1 MASGVL
7 GGDEAR
13 EKKRRFPESN
23 KVYSRKNPK
32 KPKNSHHV
40 SLPHHQTL
48 TTEDNNFDAVA
59 SEDDS
64 SSHNRN
70 ARELDNGNAAFS
82 RYKRIALDSM
92 RRSEVGE
99 LRRKLVSELNQ
110 VRDSM
115 KKIEAKEVRFAANS
129 ERLRGLGGSVVA
141 ENHDQQRR
149 TPKGNPNMVKEKE
162 KKKKKL
168 KSNADGDGDELDWNS
183 SPVFKSSSDLLMKL
197 MRHKF
202 GWVFN
207 KPVDAKGLG
216 LHDYNTIVK
225 HPMDL
230 GTVKTKMDKN
240 WYKSP
245 REFAEDVR
253 LTFSNAMLYNPKGQ
267 DVHFM
272 AEQLAKVFED
282 QWKNVEAEFNRI
294 RRIEMGRDA
303 GLPTPASRKTPM
315 LARVEMGRDA
325 GLPTPASRKT
335 PMLPTPTSRKTP
347 MPGRAKTGRDAGLP
361 TPTSR
366 KTPMLARAEMGHG
379 ADFPTPTSRKTPM
392 LARGPA
398 PAPAPAQAQAQA
410 QDPAP
415 SPPPPPPPVET
426 RTLERSESR
435 TMPVN
440 PKLKPPG
447 YGQLGRTTIL
457 KKPKAKDPD
466 KRDMTY
472 EEKQRLSLN
481 LQSLPSDKLDNI
493 VQIIKKRNPTLFQH
507 DDEIEVDIASV
518 DPETL
523 WELDRFVTNYKKSL
537 SKNKRRTE
545 IAIQSEAE
553 GEVEAEA
560 EAEGEA
566 QVEAEVEAQV
576 EAEVEV
582 VEVEAEAEV
591 EVVEA
596 EVEVDVEVEA
606 EAEAEVE
613 VEAEAEA
620 EAEAEVEVE
629 VEVDS
634 ETDHAIPE
642 TVRP

>member
-70 ARELDNGNAAFS
+70 ACELDNGNTAFS

-149 TPKGNPNMVKEKE
+149 MPKGNPNMVKEKE

-168 KSNADGDGDELDWNS
+168 KSNGDGDGDELDWNS

-315 LARVEMGRDA
+315 LARAEMGRDA

-347 MPGRAKTGRDAGLP
+347 IPGRAKTGRDAGLP

-392 LARGPA
+392 LARGPT
-398 PAPAPAQAQAQA
+398 PAPAPAQA

-435 TMPVN
+435 TMPVD

-507 DDEIEVDIASV
+507 DDEIEVNIASV
-518 DPETL
+518 DPKTL
-523 WELDRFVTNYKKSL
+523 CELDRFVTNYKNL
-537 SKNKRRTE
+537 SKNKRKTE
-545 IAIQSEAE
+545 IAIQSEA
-553 GEVEAEA
+553 
-560 EAEGEA
+560 
-566 QVEAEVEAQV
+566 EAEVEAQV

-582 VEVEAEAEV
+582 VEVEPEAEV

-596 EVEVDVEVEA
+596 D
-606 EAEAEVE
+606 

-620 EAEAEVEVE
+620 EAEVE